1 MSAPEGIS
9 AATLRE
15 LARTSADFARM
26 ARVSQLALQ
35 AKDKTWLATQASAV
49 AGELADGHSIAA
61 LQLDQ
66 AACRLLRG
74 EVA

>member
-1 MSAPEGIS
+1 MTPDL
-9 AATLRE
+9 LRA
-15 LARTSADFARM
+15 LARSSADFARM

-35 AKDKTWLATQASAV
+35 AKGKTWLAAQAAVV

-66 AACRLLRG
+66 AACQMARG
-74 EVA
+74 EAA